1 MSSTVCQN
9 KHATSTSLPKRFVFD
24 CEQLKESSLL
34 SEFFRVFTLDIC
46 FPPSVKSDRGLSY
59 FHASVSAEALEEADA
74 AALGVIVVVVLQ
86 EPVDSR
92 AHAIGREGG
101 Q

>member
-1 MSSTVCQN
+1 M
-9 KHATSTSLPKRFVFD
+9 KRFVFD

-74 AALGVIVVVVLQ
+74 AALGDIVYIVK
-86 EPVDSR
+86 EPVNGR